1 MDDSLLTVKD
11 VAKIMKTNVNYV
23 YSLIKKGYLPA
34 LKLGSLKIRK
44 VSVDEFLEKY
54 EGKDLTNLDVIKNLE
69 VEGITNEK
77 N

>member
-69 VEGITNEK
+69 VEEITNEK